1 MNLLRWL
8 TLGAVLPLAGWGLWA
23 VMGGLSRDVVQAE
36 DPQPTETQEQ
46 TRDYGPKGEFAPE
59 DAEGR
64 AAFEK
69 AWFKAMAAKQAEL
82 AARNAI
88 ERKRWRGCNV
98 TAAATPRDAAFNL
111 QKPIVDLLTAIQPT
125 APKERLAQYDWAL
138 SHPTCVLVGWDL
150 TVSRVEKVKDRQVIE
165 LLVCPY
171 LASDFAA
178 ITTVSYTCKETW
190 NLGSNGELTFQ
201 SIEPAGG
208 FNFLLFGD

>member
-1 MNLLRWL
+1 MNLLRWFR
-8 TLGAVLPLAGWGLWA
+8 LGCVLPLAGLGLWA
-23 VMGGLSRDVVQAE
+23 VLGSIPRDVVQTEA
-36 DPQPTETQEQ
+36 PQRTETQVQ
-46 TRDYGPKGEFAPE
+46 RFDCLKGGFAPE
-59 DAEGR
+59 DADGR

-69 AWFKAMAAKQAEL
+69 ARFKVMAAAQAEL

-98 TAAATPRDAAFNL
+98 TAAATPGDAAFNL

-125 APKERLAQYDWAL
+125 APNERLAQYDWAI
-138 SHPTCVLVGWDL
+138 SYPTCVLVGWDL
-150 TVSRVEKVKDRQVIE
+150 TVSRVEKVKDRHVIE

-190 NLGSNGELTFQ
+190 NLRSNGELTFQ

-208 FNFLLFGD
+208 LMLLNGD